1 MNFFDKFQVACV
13 AVFLLIVF
21 VRAAHLRFGRNINPI
36 VIGGGKRGLP
46 LAVELI
52 AFAGLVAWIIEVL
65 LRALHAGSHV
75 FPPSLDAQLIDSL
88 PAKVI
93 GVASVTSGLVLFA
106 LAFVSFGDSW
116 RVGFDV
122 KTPGALV
129 TTGIFAVTRNPIYL
143 FLDLWFAGTF
153 LINGTLVFLIF
164 AVAAVAAQHWQILQ
178 EEKFLLNLYGRPYRD
193 YCAKTAR
200 YVVW

>member
-1 MNFFDKFQVACV
+1 MNFFDKLQVASV
-13 AVFLLIVF
+13 AVFLLIVI
-21 VRAAHLRFGRNINPI
+21 VRAAHMRFGRNINPI

-52 AFAGLVAWIIEVL
+52 AFAGLVAWVIEVL
-65 LRALHAGSHV
+65 LRALHTGSHV
-75 FPPSLDAQLIDSL
+75 FPPSLDIQLIDSP
-88 PAKVI
+88 PAKII
-93 GVASVTSGLVLFA
+93 GVALVTSGLVLFA

-122 KTPGALV
+122 KAPGALV

-143 FLDLWFAGTF
+143 FLDLWFVGTF
-153 LINGTLVFLIF
+153 LINGTLMFLIF
-164 AVAAVAAQHWQILQ
+164 SVAAIAAQHWQILQ
-178 EEKFLLNLYGRPYRD
+178 EEKFLLKLYGRPYHD
-193 YCAKTAR
+193 YCARTAR